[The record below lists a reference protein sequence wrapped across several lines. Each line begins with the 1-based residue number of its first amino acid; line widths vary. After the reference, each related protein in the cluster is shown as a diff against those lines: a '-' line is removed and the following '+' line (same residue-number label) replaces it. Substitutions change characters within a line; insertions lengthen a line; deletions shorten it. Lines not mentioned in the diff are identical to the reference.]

1 MAAVDDAVLE
11 RARASRRASRA
22 SRGPAQ
28 RGRARRGAGA
38 PHVMDHL
45 PARPA
50 AAGYRGDHEPAAGQR
65 GEIGREREA
74 LQRRDA
80 LVLAA
85 QALLD
90 APREARLDAR
100 ACALERGIID
110 IAADHLA
117 AAFQQHLG
125 DARPHRAQSDDANA
139 SDRFHAAER

>member
-1 MAAVDDAVLE
+1 MAEVLVASTASLAADAVE
-11 RARASRRASRA
+11 RGEQLAL
-22 SRGPAQ
+22 
-28 RGRARRGAGA
+28 GA
-38 PHVMDHL
+38 DL
-45 PARPA
+45 LDDRL
-50 AAGYRGDHEPAAGQR
+50 DHELAAGQR

-74 LQRRDA
+74 RERGVA

-100 ACALERGIID
+100 ARALERGIVD

-117 AAFQQHLG
+117 AALQQHLG
-125 DARPHRAQSDDANA
+125 DARPHRAESDDAHA